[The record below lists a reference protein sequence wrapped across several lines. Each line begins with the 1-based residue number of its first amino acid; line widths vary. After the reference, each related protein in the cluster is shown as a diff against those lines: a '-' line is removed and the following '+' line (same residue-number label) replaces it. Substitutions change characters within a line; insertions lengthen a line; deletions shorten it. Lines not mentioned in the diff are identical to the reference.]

1 MSRGLANNNPG
12 NIRRSKVRY
21 RGEVQPSRD
30 PSFKQFESPAWGYR
44 AVFMLLHTYRVRHG
58 LRTIREMIS
67 RWAPPS
73 ENRTEIY
80 IRAVADAVGI
90 ADDRP
95 VDTRDRTTMLRM
107 AAAIS
112 RVENGTAADMD
123 DVERGWELFRQ

>member
-1 MSRGLANNNPG
+1 M
-12 NIRRSKVRY
+12 
-21 RGEVQPSRD
+21 
-30 PSFKQFESPAWGYR
+30 
-44 AVFMLLHTYRVRHG
+44 
-58 LRTIREMIS
+58 
-67 RWAPPS
+67 
-73 ENRTEIY
+73 
-80 IRAVADAVGI
+80 GI